1 MDAKY
6 YQDKRRRERESS
18 MTERQRAEQKEEKDF
33 FAIVIGSI
41 VAGIILLGLLGTFS
55 YYDAKQRK
63 ADADSCE
70 NIGGKYMVVEK
81 SGKTQIWGCVK

>member
-6 YQDKRRRERESS
+6 YQDKRKHEKENN
-18 MTERQRAEQKEEKDF
+18 MTTRQRAEQKEEKDF
-33 FAIVIGSI
+33 FTIVICCIIG
-41 VAGIILLGLLGTFS
+41 GILLLGLLGTFS

-70 NIGGKYMVVEK
+70 NIGGKYMVVEE

>member
-6 YQDKRRRERESS
+6 YQDKRRREKESS
-18 MTERQRAEQKEEKDF
+18 MTDRQRAERKEEKDF
-33 FAIVIGSI
+33 FAIVVGVIIGSI
-41 VAGIILLGLLGTFS
+41 IFIGLLGTFS

>member
-1 MDAKY
+1 MNAKY
-6 YQDKRRRERESS
+6 YQDKRNRERESN
-18 MTERQRAEQKEEKDF
+18 MTDRQLNEQKEEKDF
-33 FAIVIGSI
+33 FAIVIGCI
-41 VAGIILLGLLGTFS
+41 LGGILLIAVLGTFS

-63 ADADSCE
+63 ADAYSCE